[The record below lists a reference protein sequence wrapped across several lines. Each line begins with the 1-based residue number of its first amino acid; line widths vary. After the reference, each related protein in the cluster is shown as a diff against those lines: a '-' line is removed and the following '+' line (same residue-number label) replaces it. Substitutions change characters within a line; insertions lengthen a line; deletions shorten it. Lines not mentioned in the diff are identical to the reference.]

1 MRVIWRAVVA
11 VVGLLVVGTVYG
23 CGSIEQPPAAIEEAP
38 FAAPEAYNMFKLG
51 YAAVVERFLDPVS
64 AEDVALNG
72 MGGLA
77 NLDPALSV
85 AKVRDQVEMDVAGRR
100 IVSLPTPK
108 SRDVDGWARL
118 SVQLWRAA
126 RSHSPRLAATAQE
139 DVYEAIFDRITAMLD
154 ANSRYA
160 TPAEARRNRQRRDGY
175 YGIGVTVR
183 LDERGEPMIGEV
195 VGRGP
200 AERAGVRVGDVVL
213 QVDGRPVAGL
223 SAAEVEALLQESV
236 DGRVRLSVRRLRTTL
251 RFVVTRRY
259 LIPETV
265 SKRYQNG
272 ILYLAVSHF
281 NQGTADEIAATL
293 SEFSTPPASTL
304 RGIVLDLR
312 RDPGGL
318 LQQAVKVADLFL
330 VAGPILSTRG
340 RHPDSSQDYVAGAD
354 DVAHGLP
361 LIILIDHGTAS
372 AAELAAAAL
381 QDRGRAVAVGS
392 SSYGKG
398 TVQTVIP
405 LPNGGEL
412 GFTWSRAIVPSG
424 VDLRGR
430 GVRPIVCTSGVYV
443 ADPDAVDR
451 LLAHAA
457 ASGDGQGDADCPSER
472 RDGLVDPEVAR
483 RLIDDP
489 VLLAILSARETGIAQ
504 LRPGAAP

>member
-1 MRVIWRAVVA
+1 MRVIWRVVVA
-11 VVGLLVVGTVYG
+11 VVSLFVATTVYG
-23 CGSIEQPPAAIEEAP
+23 CRSIEQPPAVVQEEP
-38 FAAPEAYNMFKLG
+38 FAAPEAHNMFKLG
-51 YAAVVERFLDPVS
+51 YAAIVERFLDPVS

-77 NLDPALSV
+77 NIDPALSI
-85 AKVRDQVEMDVAGRR
+85 AKVRDQVEMDMSGRR
-100 IVSLPTPK
+100 VLSVPTPK

-126 RSHSPRLAATAQE
+126 RSHSPRLAATPQE

-183 LDERGEPMIGEV
+183 LEQGEPMISEV
-195 VGRGP
+195 VGRAP
-200 AERAGVRVGDVVL
+200 AERAGIRVGDVL
-213 QVDGRPVAGL
+213 IQIDGRPLGGL
-223 SAAEVEALLQESV
+223 SATEVEALLQESV
-236 DGRVRLSVRRLRTTL
+236 DGRVRLTVRRLRTTL

-265 SKRYQNG
+265 SKRYQDG
-272 ILYLAVSHF
+272 ILYLTVSHF
-281 NQGTADEIAATL
+281 NQGTTDEIATTL
-293 SEFSTPPASTL
+293 AEFSTPPASML
-304 RGIVLDLR
+304 RGVVIDLR
-312 RDPGGL
+312 GDPGGL

-330 VAGPILSTRG
+330 VDGPILSTRG

-381 QDRGRAVAVGS
+381 QDRGRAVVVGS

-424 VDLRGR
+424 IDLRGR
-430 GVRPIVCTSGVYV
+430 GVHPIVCSSGVYV
-443 ADPDAVDR
+443 ADPDALDR

-457 ASGDGQGDADCPSER
+457 VSSGAQGDANCPSER

-489 VLLAILSARETGIAQ
+489 ALLTVLSAHESLSVQ
-504 LRPGAAP
+504 LPAGATP